1 MATKKPTPKPLL
13 RKAPKPALLDLV
25 RNPNFDS
32 AIAQQNYDNFIAG
45 QRARMAAQQ
54 GQFTQGRLMGAP
66 TNQPAKSRVP
76 MGFSTYEEAGIPPE
90 QAKILDDEMAKMK
103 SENAAGAVEQQNM
116 KKAGAFTIGGTPDK
130 PIYGSMVGPVYD
142 DGSLVNATNQQ
153 MQNYQ
158 NFLRQGMQNSSTMNQ
173 GGMANFAN
181 MQPKMQSPQQAR
193 GTIPGPTISATGMG
207 MQRPQQAPAPRKF
220 SITNNP
226 SAKVF

>member
-13 RKAPKPALLDLV
+13 RKAQKPALLDLV

-32 AIAQQNYDNFIAG
+32 AMAQQNYDNFIAG

-181 MQPKMQSPQQAR
+181 MQPRMQSPQQAR